1 MRDMLKKITVHQL
14 REGMYIH
21 ELCSSW
27 LHTPFW
33 KTSFLLEDG
42 ATLAKIIDANITE
55 AWIDLERGLD
65 VAPAQLPADPVQS
78 EPAQLQPAQPDRAVE
93 FNDIGRVSM
102 EEELGRAAIIVDK
115 SKQAV
120 AAMFHEARMGLAI
133 EAETALTLVE
143 EIAASV
149 MRNPCALISLVRLK
163 TIDDYT
169 YMHSVAV
176 CALMIALARQLK
188 LDDHATR
195 QAGLA
200 GLLHDIGKMT
210 IPVAIL
216 NKQGKL
222 TDAEFAIIK
231 HHPVDG
237 HRILLAGHGI
247 GPIALDVCLHH
258 HEKMDGSGYPEQL
271 QGEGISLHARMGAVC
286 DVYDAIT
293 SNRPYKHGW
302 GPTDS
307 LRRMTSWSKG
317 HFDETVLRAFV
328 RSIGIYPVGTLVRL
342 ASGKLGV
349 VLEQQPGK
357 SLLMPKVRV
366 FFSTNTRSHIA
377 PEVLDLAGP
386 GLQDSIVS
394 HEDAATWQLT
404 NIERYW
410 MGDAARPSTF

>member
-1 MRDMLKKITVHQL
+1 
-14 REGMYIH
+14 MYVH
-21 ELCSSW
+21 ELCGPW
-27 LHTPFW
+27 LSTPFW
-33 KTSFLLEDG
+33 KTSFLLDDQ
-42 ATLAKIIDANITE
+42 ATLAKIIDANISE

-65 VAPAQLPADPVQS
+65 LMPEPLPHDPGPPGPLPVRQKR
-78 EPAQLQPAQPDRAVE
+78 LD
-93 FNDIGRVSM
+93 DIARISM
-102 EEELGRAAIIVDK
+102 EAELGRAAVIVDK

-133 EAETALTLVE
+133 KEESALALVE
-143 EIAASV
+143 DIATSV
-149 MRNPCALISLVRLK
+149 MRNPSALISLARLK

-200 GLLHDIGKMT
+200 GLLHDIGKMA

-222 TDAEFAIIK
+222 TDEEYLVIK
-231 HHPVDG
+231 QHPV
-237 HRILLAGHGI
+237 AGHQMLLKASEI
-247 GPIALDVCLHH
+247 GPIVLDVCLHH

-271 QGEGISLHARMGAVC
+271 RAENISLHARMGAVC

-293 SNRPYKHGW
+293 SNRPYKPGW
-302 GPTDS
+302 CPADS
-307 LRRMTSWSKG
+307 LRRMASWSKG
-317 HFDETVLRAFV
+317 HFDEAVLRAFV

-349 VLEQQPGK
+349 VIEQQTGK
-357 SLLMPKVRV
+357 SLLMPKVKV
-366 FFSTNTRSHIA
+366 FFSTNTLSHIA
-377 PEVLDLAGP
+377 PEVLDLAAP
-386 GLQDSIVS
+386 GIQDRIASR
-394 HEDAATWQLT
+394 EDAATWHLSD
-404 NIERYW
+404 IERHW
-410 MGDAARPSTF
+410 LGDAARPA

>member
-1 MRDMLKKITVHQL
+1 
-14 REGMYIH
+14 MYVQ

-33 KTSFLLEDG
+33 KTSFMLEDA

-65 VAPAQLPADPVQS
+65 VAPAQLPGNLLQPA
-78 EPAQLQPAQPDRAVE
+78 PAQLQPVQTLPVQPERLIE
-93 FNDIGRVSM
+93 FNDIVRVSM
-102 EEELGRAAIIVDK
+102 DEELGRAAIIVDK
-115 SKQAV
+115 SKRAV
-120 AAMFHEARMGLAI
+120 AAMFNEARMGLAI
-133 EAETALTLVE
+133 EGEKALALVE

-149 MRNPCALISLVRLK
+149 LRNPSALISLARLK
-163 TIDDYT
+163 KIDDYT

-210 IPVAIL
+210 IPATIL
-216 NKQGKL
+216 NKPGKL
-222 TDAEFAIIK
+222 TDAEYAIVK
-231 HHPVDG
+231 QHPADG
-237 HRILLAGHGI
+237 HRMLLASHGI

-258 HEKMDGSGYPEQL
+258 HEKMDGSGYPGQL
-271 QGEGISLHARMGAVC
+271 PAEGISLHARMGAVC

-302 GPTDS
+302 CPADS

-317 HFDETVLRAFV
+317 HFDEAVLRAFV

-366 FFSTNTRSHIA
+366 FFSTNTLSHIA

-394 HEDAATWQLT
+394 REDAATWQLT

-410 MGDAARPSTF
+410 MGDAARPS